1 MIFISCE
8 DILPSIH
15 GCLDSQACNYN
26 PDANINNNNCNYYID
41 CLGQCGGSAI
51 IDCFGEC
58 DGSDVIDCFGVCGG
72 TALEDCAGVCSGTSI
87 EDECGVC
94 NGNGVPEGDCDCN
107 GNDVIDCAGQCGG
120 NAVIYDCWNGIVCN
134 SECPTFNSLDI
145 YDIWKQN
152 TNLDPDNNGFYHF
165 DYVPT
170 GNSESDYGTVKYYNE
185 IPYTRTFWESTDSF
199 WVYHQ
204 NQWIGTPIIDNST
217 YNGDDGYGQQL
228 FYIYEPFIGDTLSI
242 YGYICD
248 ENFFGDCAQDYLIKD
263 SIFVIIY

>member
-1 MIFISCE
+1 MNRILSIFNIIFVMIFISCE

-15 GCLDSQACNYN
+15 GCLDSQACNYD
-26 PDANINNNNCNYYID
+26 PDANINNNSCNYYID
-41 CLGQCGGSAI
+41 CFGQ
-51 IDCFGEC
+51 
-58 DGSDVIDCFGVCGG
+58 CGG
-72 TALEDCAGVCSGTSI
+72 TALEDCAGVCSGASI

-107 GNDVIDCAGQCGG
+107 GNVIDCAGQCGG

-185 IPYTRTFWESTDSF
+185 VPYTRTFWESTDSF

-263 SIFVIIY
+263 SIFVIID

>member
-15 GCLDSQACNYN
+15 GCLDSQACNYD
-26 PDANINNNNCNYYID
+26 PDANINNNSCNYYID
-41 CLGQCGGSAI
+41 CFGQ
-51 IDCFGEC
+51 
-58 DGSDVIDCFGVCGG
+58 CGG
-72 TALEDCAGVCSGTSI
+72 TALEDCAGVCSGASI

-107 GNDVIDCAGQCGG
+107 GNVIDCAGQCGG

-185 IPYTRTFWESTDSF
+185 VPYTRTFWESTDSF